1 MPRSREKC
9 LIPISWYA
17 LSKRWASE
25 RIGGVLPADLRA
37 CGYRSTS
44 KAAIAVL
51 GNCQNTNLVACIQ
64 ALTGD
69 VNPAS
74 YEISLENVAKLTEE
88 QLSAL
93 VVDHDFLFAQNSI
106 ADFIITQYPEASGK
120 IVRVPHVTFNGYH
133 PDLVYIGVR
142 NCDEPLTGPTWHYHS
157 SIALYSWLHGFN
169 VSETLKLY
177 TNETYERLGFFD
189 YWKAAEQALLQEG
202 DACGLPLDGLLA
214 EWATRGCFM
223 HSYNHPKLFATADV
237 ARALLQKI
245 GLPTLS
251 IAAEEYIVDM
261 FQERGWVWPVYPEI
275 GNRHR
280 VKGNYVFRT
289 PTFVCPPGKSVLTYG
304 LKEYVEQSFA
314 EYAKFSR
321 GDLICSRLEW
331 PQYRE
336 LQPPTTGHTAGKKAA
351 PNEEKRPQRS
361 RAPGHGRQNPYTNLP
376 DHQFWRRAVA
386 DVSPV
391 ALDPVVEPGFAVDR
405 SMRVATA
412 GSCFAQYI
420 SQTLRGRG
428 FNYYEAE
435 MSPEGL
441 SDKETAER
449 GYGIFSARYGN
460 LYTARQLIQLFD
472 RAYGDFTPS
481 DRAWTRNEG
490 GFVDPFRPQIEPG
503 GFATIEDLEMSRT
516 SHLAAVRRM
525 FESLDVFVFTLGL
538 TEGWRAKA
546 DGAVFPLAPGVA
558 GGEMDFNRY
567 EFVNFDVADVIADL
581 GSFLTRL
588 SSVNRLA
595 QVILTVSPVPLIA
608 TYEKRHVLV
617 STTYSKSVLRAA
629 AEVATRQFSNC
640 HYFPAYEIITGNY
653 NRGRYFEDDLR
664 SVTAEGV
671 DHVMKLFVKHYCAAP
686 ADDDLIHA
694 VTREIQQVAGIFCD
708 EERLAGN

>member
-1 MPRSREKC
+1 
-9 LIPISWYA
+9 
-17 LSKRWASE
+17 
-25 RIGGVLPADLRA
+25 
-37 CGYRSTS
+37 
-44 KAAIAVL
+44 L

-74 YEISLENVAKLTEE
+74 YEISLENVAKLAEE

-336 LQPPTTGHTAGKKAA
+336 LQPPRLDIRPARRPPPMRKKGRSDPGRRGTDGKILIPTCPTINFGAGPSPMSA
-351 PNEEKRPQRS
+351 PWRS
-361 RAPGHGRQNPYTNLP
+361 
-376 DHQFWRRAVA
+376 
-386 DVSPV
+386 
-391 ALDPVVEPGFAVDR
+391 
-405 SMRVATA
+405 
-412 GSCFAQYI
+412 
-420 SQTLRGRG
+420 
-428 FNYYEAE
+428 
-435 MSPEGL
+435 
-441 SDKETAER
+441 
-449 GYGIFSARYGN
+449 
-460 LYTARQLIQLFD
+460 
-472 RAYGDFTPS
+472 
-481 DRAWTRNEG
+481 
-490 GFVDPFRPQIEPG
+490 
-503 GFATIEDLEMSRT
+503 
-516 SHLAAVRRM
+516 
-525 FESLDVFVFTLGL
+525 
-538 TEGWRAKA
+538 
-546 DGAVFPLAPGVA
+546 
-558 GGEMDFNRY
+558 
-567 EFVNFDVADVIADL
+567 
-581 GSFLTRL
+581 TRL
-588 SSVNRLA
+588 SSPALL
-595 QVILTVSPVPLIA
+595 LTDRCGSPPREA
-608 TYEKRHVLV
+608 ASPSTFRRHCVGVV
-617 STTYSKSVLRAA
+617 STIMRRKCRRRASAIRRRRSA
-629 AEVATRQFSNC
+629 ATAYFRRATAICTR
-640 HYFPAYEIITGNY
+640 
-653 NRGRYFEDDLR
+653 RG
-664 SVTAEGV
+664 S
-671 DHVMKLFVKHYCAAP
+671 
-686 ADDDLIHA
+686 
-694 VTREIQQVAGIFCD
+694 
-708 EERLAGN
+708 